1 MAIYNELTLEYT
13 PVSPC
18 FGDDKMATSK
28 IGKRPAR
35 TPKEPTPEQVKAVAR
50 FILATNEPA
59 LRALA
64 HR

>member
-1 MAIYNELTLEYT
+1 
-13 PVSPC
+13 
-18 FGDDKMATSK
+18 MATSK
-28 IGKRPAR
+28 IGKRSAR

>member
-1 MAIYNELTLEYT
+1 MAIYNELILEYT
-13 PVSPC
+13 PVPLC

-28 IGKRPAR
+28 ISKRSAR

-64 HR
+64 RR